1 MAVDIPVGAPLK
13 LTRTRYRG
21 GTEYPPIMGCGHSDA
36 AAIPGNFA
44 TKSLY
49 RGRLL
54 ARSLSDLGA
63 VWPHNVVWLGGWC
76 TRCSGGNEQFSRGG
90 SGDGVSA
97 AALGERVAS
106 RAASGAVCGGGGRKV
121 RPESDDG
128 RLSWCGFGVVPSG
141 GVAGHPGLGL
151 RERGIF
157 EPQAGAGDV

>member
-1 MAVDIPVGAPLK
+1 MQSAATTRCDTDLAPYVGASLEVMAREPPP
-13 LTRTRYRG
+13 TDQRT
-21 GTEYPPIMGCGHSDA
+21 YPPS
-36 AAIPGNFA
+36 
-44 TKSLY
+44 
-49 RGRLL
+49 
-54 ARSLSDLGA
+54 SLSDLGA

-106 RAASGAVCGGGGRKV
+106 RAASGAVCGGGGRKF

-128 RLSWCGFGVVPSG
+128 RLSWFGFGVVPSG
-141 GVAGHPGLGL
+141 GVAEHPGLWL

-157 EPQAGAGDV
+157 EPQAGAGDI

>member
-1 MAVDIPVGAPLK
+1 MSAG
-13 LTRTRYRG
+13 RG
-21 GTEYPPIMGCGHSDA
+21 QACQP
-36 AAIPGNFA
+36 
-44 TKSLY
+44 
-49 RGRLL
+49 
-54 ARSLSDLGA
+54 RSLSDLGA

-106 RAASGAVCGGGGRKV
+106 RAASGGGCGGGGRKV
-121 RPESDDG
+121 GPERGDG
-128 RLSWCGFGVVPSG
+128 GRSWFGFGVVPSG
-141 GVAGHPGLGL
+141 GVAGHPGLWL

>member
-106 RAASGAVCGGGGRKV
+106 RAASGAVCGGGGRKF
-121 RPESDDG
+121 RPGSDHA
-128 RLSWCGFGVVPSG
+128 GVVG
-141 GVAGHPGLGL
+141 GTPVLWL
-151 RERGIF
+151 REGGFF
-157 EPQAGAGDV
+157 EPQAGAGNV